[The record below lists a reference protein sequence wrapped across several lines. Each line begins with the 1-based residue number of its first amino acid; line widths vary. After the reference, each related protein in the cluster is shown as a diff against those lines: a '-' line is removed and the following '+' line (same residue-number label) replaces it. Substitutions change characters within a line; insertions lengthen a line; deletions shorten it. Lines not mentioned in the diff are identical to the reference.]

1 MPKGI
6 FIIKWDVVEGGTV
19 YMRFPEK
26 LEIPDN
32 VVQHI
37 QIAHNFT
44 ESYIITEEKD
54 WNSVSFYNSEKEIV
68 IVIVLDKFDEG
79 NDYLIVLEEFNKDL
93 YKYENENDL
102 KEQLE
107 RRFEFSLNV
116 FRTRDEVITKLSN
129 DVATVK
135 MRVYELE
142 KKIERIIDSNHLTV
156 KAKILFLLATNDQLS
171 FLDIKKQLN
180 TSKSWLKSVI
190 DTLIKDKIVE
200 YNNTNKTYYISF

>member
-19 YMRFPEK
+19 YMRYPEE

-32 VVQHI
+32 AVQQI

-68 IVIVLDKFDEG
+68 VVLVLDKFDEG

-93 YKYENENDL
+93 YKYENENEL

-107 RRFEFSLNV
+107 RRFKFSLNV

-129 DVATVK
+129 DIANEK

-142 KKIERIIDSNHLTV
+142 KRIERIIGSNHLTV
-156 KAKILFLLATNDQLS
+156 KARILFLLATNDELS
-171 FLDIKKQLN
+171 FLEIKKQLN

-190 DTLIKDKIVE
+190 ETLINDKIVAHNSA
-200 YNNTNKTYYISF
+200 NNTYYILF

>member
-19 YMRFPEK
+19 YMRYPEE

-32 VVQHI
+32 AVQQI

-68 IVIVLDKFDEG
+68 IVLVLDKFDEG

-93 YKYENENDL
+93 YKYENENEL

-107 RRFEFSLNV
+107 KRFKFSLKV

-129 DVATVK
+129 DVANVK

-142 KKIERIIDSNHLTV
+142 KKIERIIESNHLTV
-156 KAKILFLLATNDQLS
+156 KARILFLLAANDQLS

-180 TSKSWLKSVI
+180 TSKRWLESVI
-190 DTLIKDKIVE
+190 ETLIKDKIVA
-200 YNNTNKTYYISF
+200 YNNDTKTYYISF

>member
-6 FIIKWDVVEGGTV
+6 FIIKWDVVEGGTI
-19 YMRFPEK
+19 YMRFPEN

-68 IVIVLDKFDEG
+68 IVLVLDKFDEG

-156 KAKILFLLATNDQLS
+156 KARILFLLATNDQLS

-190 DTLIKDKIVE
+190 DTLIKDQIVE
-200 YNNTNKTYYISF
+200 YNNTNKTYFISF